1 MITSLRSAISAVS
14 LVVIIGTSLPV
25 RAAVSNGNF
34 QATPDHFQDWNTWT
48 SGSPCEIGTVDHY
61 GSYYSTIAHLHAQAT
76 YQWDGYDWIG
86 NDGYVQLN
94 RYPDYVVTIGQG
106 QTVLQFD
113 AARIL
118 DGEDLA
124 NPKVTIIATN
134 SPDPNLIG
142 WAIGKDVRSSIW
154 STFQI
159 PLWDDPDNPLPP
171 GTEIEILI
179 ETFTNQPYRDGASGE
194 QITQTIDLYVDN
206 FMLVPLPGT
215 LLLLLSGG
223 AILLRRYRR

>member
-1 MITSLRSAISAVS
+1 MKASLCWAVWVGGLITIVS
-14 LVVIIGTSLPV
+14 ISLPA
-25 RAAVSNGNF
+25 RATISNGDF

-48 SGSPCEIGTVDHY
+48 SGKPCEIDTVDHY
-61 GSYYSTIAHLHAQAT
+61 GSYDSIIAHLHAQAT

-106 QTVLQFD
+106 ETVLQFD

-134 SPDPNLIG
+134 SPDPYMIG
-142 WAIGKDVRSSIW
+142 WTSGKDVTSSIW
-154 STFQI
+154 STHQI
-159 PLWDDPDNPLPP
+159 PLWDHPDNPLPP

-223 AILLRRYRR
+223 AILLRRHRR